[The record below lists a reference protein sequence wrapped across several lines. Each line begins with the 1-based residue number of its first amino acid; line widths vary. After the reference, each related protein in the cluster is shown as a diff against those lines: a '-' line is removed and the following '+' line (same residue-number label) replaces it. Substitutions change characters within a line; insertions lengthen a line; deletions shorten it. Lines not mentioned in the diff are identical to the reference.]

1 MSGVSEAA
9 VEAAATAMYDSVAVL
24 MRFPTGWDE
33 APDSLRDSYRGMAR
47 AALPAIRAD
56 IAAEVLAP
64 IEALIETDGV
74 FLKKDTKIKRVQ
86 EDRRRDLGAI
96 VTTSMVT
103 VDDLRAALST
113 AKEATA

>member
-1 MSGVSEAA
+1 MGGVSEAA
-9 VEAAATAMYDSVAVL
+9 VEAASREAVSESNQIGQIL
-24 MRFPTGWDE
+24 V
-33 APDSLRDSYRGMAR
+33 SRGRIAR
-47 AALPAIRAD
+47 ILAAAYPAIRAD

-103 VDDLRAALST
+103 VDDIRAALST
-113 AKEATA
+113 AKEASE

>member
-1 MSGVSEAA
+1 MND
-9 VEAAATAMYDSVAVL
+9 MKI
-24 MRFPTGWDE
+24 PTD
-33 APDSLRDSYRGMAR
+33 AYVRKVYAR
-47 AALPAIRAD
+47 APVTTCEHDNQSPDYAAEQFDLWLAARDAAIRAD

-103 VDDLRAALST
+103 VDDIRAALST
-113 AKEATA
+113 AKEASE

>member
-1 MSGVSEAA
+1 MDAA
-9 VEAAATAMYDSVAVL
+9 VEAAVMALADTLVVPLDGWGKPMQPGWLSPANAQTLASVAL
-24 MRFPTGWDE
+24 T
-33 APDSLRDSYRGMAR
+33 
-47 AALPAIRAD
+47 AAYPAIRAD

-103 VDDLRAALST
+103 VDDIRAALST
-113 AKEATA
+113 AKEASE